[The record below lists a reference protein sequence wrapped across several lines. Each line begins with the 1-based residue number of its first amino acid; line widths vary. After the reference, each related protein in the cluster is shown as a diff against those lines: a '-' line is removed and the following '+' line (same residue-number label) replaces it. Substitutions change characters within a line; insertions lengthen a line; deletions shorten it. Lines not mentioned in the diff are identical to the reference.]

1 MARNTHNAKR
11 TLFKRAAALLL
22 LPALAMSLTS
32 CLLQLDN
39 DGGNLIDKKNGITY
53 LPAPITFEP
62 QTLATEP
69 YAECKSLGIELYEIE
84 GLPSDEWLSE
94 PFDGIGGVYYSDKI
108 TLPTLEEFDADLMY
122 ICVEQVITVSIGT
135 VDDKTGID
143 AIVDSF
149 VSGEPTA
156 IIQSGNSYKLKFSS
170 DKYPGLYYNLIYIE
184 GDDGENYIYD
194 RSTQTCVDV
203 GDVLQTYMPRED

>member
-1 MARNTHNAKR
+1 
-11 TLFKRAAALLL
+11 
-22 LPALAMSLTS
+22 
-32 CLLQLDN
+32 
-39 DGGNLIDKKNGITY
+39 
-53 LPAPITFEP
+53 
-62 QTLATEP
+62 
-69 YAECKSLGIELYEIE
+69 
-84 GLPSDEWLSE
+84 
-94 PFDGIGGVYYSDKI
+94 
-108 TLPTLEEFDADLMY
+108 MY

-149 VSGEPTA
+149 VSGEPTT
-156 IIQSGNSYKLKFSS
+156 IIQSGSSYKLKFSS
-170 DKYPGLYYNLIYIE
+170 DKYPGLYYNLMYIE